1 MAAEMQMIA
10 MKKDA
15 YDNKIFNKLKTV
27 TFNCRTLHSFRFFL
41 CEYLLGEQLLKS
53 RITDSKPISASISVW
68 QTVNVCY

>member
-27 TFNCRTLHSFRFFL
+27 TFNH
-41 CEYLLGEQLLKS
+41 
-53 RITDSKPISASISVW
+53 
-68 QTVNVCY
+68 